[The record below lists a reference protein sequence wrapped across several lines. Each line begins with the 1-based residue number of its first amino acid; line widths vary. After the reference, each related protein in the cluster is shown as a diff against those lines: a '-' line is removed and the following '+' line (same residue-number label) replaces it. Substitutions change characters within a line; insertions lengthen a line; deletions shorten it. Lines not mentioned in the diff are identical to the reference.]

1 LPGTYAGNNST
12 GISANVDRYLFFEFP
27 IEVPGI
33 ICLLLMLACS
43 EAGFRAGRRTRGSV
57 DESMRSR
64 ITIFEGAMLGV
75 LGLLLAFTMS
85 MGAARFDM
93 RRQLVI
99 EESNAIGTTWLRS
112 KMLPAPENAEFA
124 RLLHQYV
131 DARVQFATVRSLR
144 ELPLQREAA
153 AGLQDALWS
162 HATAFATR
170 DPRSVP
176 AGLLLQTLNQ
186 MIDLEATRWAT
197 FWSHVPQTII
207 WVNVLIAMLAATLLG
222 YGFGLIG
229 RRHMISTMMLALS
242 ISSVLTVIVDLD
254 RPWQGYIR
262 VSQQPMID
270 LQKQMENAR

>member
-1 LPGTYAGNNST
+1 MLNLPGCST
-12 GISANVDRYLFFEFP
+12 N
-27 IEVPGI
+27 
-33 ICLLLMLACS
+33 
-43 EAGFRAGRRTRGSV
+43 
-57 DESMRSR
+57 
-64 ITIFEGAMLGV
+64 
-75 LGLLLAFTMS
+75 
-85 MGAARFDM
+85 
-93 RRQLVI
+93 
-99 EESNAIGTTWLRS
+99 
-112 KMLPAPENAEFA
+112 
-124 RLLHQYV
+124 HV

-144 ELPLQREAA
+144 ELPLRREEA

-162 HATAFATR
+162 HATAFAAR

-254 RPWQGYIR
+254 RPWQGYIKSASSR
-262 VSQQPMID
+262 CWIS
-270 LQKQMENAR
+270 QKQMENAR

>member
-1 LPGTYAGNNST
+1 M
-12 GISANVDRYLFFEFP
+12 DRYLFFELP

-43 EAGFRAGRRTRGSV
+43 EAGFRAGHRARGSV

-93 RRQLVI
+93 RRQLVV

-131 DARVQFATVRSLR
+131 DTRVQFATVRSLR
-144 ELPLQREAA
+144 ELPVRREKEAR
-153 AGLQDALWS
+153 LQDALWLY
-162 HATAFATR
+162 ATAFAAR

-186 MIDLEATRWAT
+186 LIDLEATRWAS
-197 FWSHVPQTII
+197 FWGHVPQSII
-207 WVNVLIAMLAATLLG
+207 YVNVLIAMLAATLLG

-229 RRHMISTMMLALS
+229 KRHMVSTLILAVS
-242 ISSVLTVIVDLD
+242 ISSVLAVIVDLD
-254 RPWQGYIR
+254 RPWQGFIR

>member
-1 LPGTYAGNNST
+1 
-12 GISANVDRYLFFEFP
+12 
-27 IEVPGI
+27 
-33 ICLLLMLACS
+33 MLACS
-43 EAGFRAGRRTRGSV
+43 EAGFRAGRKMRGSV

-75 LGLLLAFTMS
+75 MGLLLAFTMS

-93 RRQLVI
+93 RRQHVV

-112 KMLPAPENAEFA
+112 KMLPPPENAAFA
-124 RLLHQYV
+124 MLLRQYV
-131 DARVQFATVRSLR
+131 DARVRFVAEKNLR
-144 ELPLQREAA
+144 ELPLQRERVAR
-153 AGLQDALWS
+153 LQDALWS
-162 HATAFATR
+162 RATAFAAQ

-197 FWSHVPQTII
+197 FWSHIPQSII
-207 WVNVLIAMLAATLLG
+207 YVNVLIAMLAATLLG

-229 RRHMISTMMLALS
+229 RRHLISTLMLALS

-270 LQKQMENAR
+270 LQKQIENVR